1 MAGADTTQPRARNGR
16 FVKRKNAAAK
26 RSVRPSAGVT
36 AVPVRESQGGAAST
50 VPSLATDVSRDG
62 LVQIGILTVAIVL
75 AVLGFAVH
83 LLWIGS
89 LVVMGVLWGMLIAE
103 RQQRVGT
110 VKGLAA
116 ELVSTVVDEAKG
128 VAEVVDIAS
137 SPDSDEATT
146 PSMPP
151 GSLGGGGNRTAEGN
165 S

>member
-1 MAGADTTQPRARNGR
+1 MASGAAGA
-16 FVKRKNAAAK
+16 
-26 RSVRPSAGVT
+26 S
-36 AVPVRESQGGAAST
+36 RE
-50 VPSLATDVSRDG
+50 G
-62 LVQIGILTVAIVL
+62 LVPIGILTVAIVL

-89 LVVMGVLWGMLIAE
+89 LVVMGVLWGMLIAD

-137 SPDSDEATT
+137 SPDSDRAT
-146 PSMPP
+146 PSSGPP
-151 GSLGGGGNRTAEGN
+151 GSRANGGGGYAPGN
-165 S
+165 G

>member
-1 MAGADTTQPRARNGR
+1 
-16 FVKRKNAAAK
+16 
-26 RSVRPSAGVT
+26 
-36 AVPVRESQGGAAST
+36 
-50 VPSLATDVSRDG
+50 
-62 LVQIGILTVAIVL
+62 VQIGILTVAIVL

-83 LLWIGS
+83 LFWIGS

-146 PSMPP
+146 SSVPLGWS
-151 GSLGGGGNRTAEGN
+151 GSGGNGKTQG
-165 S
+165 SG

>member
-1 MAGADTTQPRARNGR
+1 
-16 FVKRKNAAAK
+16 
-26 RSVRPSAGVT
+26 
-36 AVPVRESQGGAAST
+36 
-50 VPSLATDVSRDG
+50 LRDG

-75 AVLGFAVH
+75 AALGFAVH

-137 SPDSDEATT
+137 QSDSDEATT
-146 PSMPP
+146 PRVPP
-151 GSLGGGGNRTAEGN
+151 GPRGSGGNGSVRGN
-165 S
+165 G